1 MFFVMYQVT
10 SSNDSFVLPIL
21 SSESENKKIYLFDVN
36 DNFWNEKLF
45 DFYIIVSS
53 NITYQNI
60 KVSEAF

>member
-1 MFFVMYQVT
+1 MYQVT

-21 SSESENKKIYLFDVN
+21 SSESENQKIYSFDVN
-36 DNFWNEKLF
+36 DSFWNEKFF

>member
-1 MFFVMYQVT
+1 MYQVI

-21 SSESENKKIYLFDVN
+21 SSESENEKNYSFDVN

-45 DFYIIVSS
+45 DFYILVSS

-60 KVSEAF
+60 KVSKAF